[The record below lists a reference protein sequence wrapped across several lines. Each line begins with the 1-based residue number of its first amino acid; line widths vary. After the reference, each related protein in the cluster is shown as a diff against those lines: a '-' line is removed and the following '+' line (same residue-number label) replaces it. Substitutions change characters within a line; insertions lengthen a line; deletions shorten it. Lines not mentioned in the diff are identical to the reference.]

1 MADRYL
7 YLPMVGASLAL
18 GAVICR
24 LKIKKGL
31 LRALSIIAAV
41 IICLFFCYFTIER
54 EVVWHDSLS
63 LWQDT
68 VRKNPFS
75 YTGNDNLG
83 FALFDAGEF
92 EKALFYFKK
101 TSDISPVDPDPIAGL
116 AITYDAMGMSTAAEN
131 AFHKAVS
138 LDKRFADCNS
148 LKYSLLWTSH
158 QAEKLQIIAD
168 RISAKKKTE

>member
-18 GAVICR
+18 GAVICQ

-31 LRALSIIAAV
+31 LRALSIVAAV

-68 VRKNPFS
+68 VMKNPFS
-75 YTGNDNLG
+75 YTGNDNFG
-83 FALFDAGEF
+83 FALFDAGQF
-92 EKALFYFKK
+92 EKA
-101 TSDISPVDPDPIAGL
+101 IPVLTRASELEPKSADPVAAL
-116 AITYDAMGMSTAAEN
+116 AITYDALGMSTAAEN

-148 LKYSLLWTSH
+148 LKYSLLWTPH